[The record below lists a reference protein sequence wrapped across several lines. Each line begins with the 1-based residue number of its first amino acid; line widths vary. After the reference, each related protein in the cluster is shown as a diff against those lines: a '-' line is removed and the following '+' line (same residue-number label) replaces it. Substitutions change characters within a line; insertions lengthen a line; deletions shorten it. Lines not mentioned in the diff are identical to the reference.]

1 MAQKHKFGEKKFSK
15 NKFFGKKSKI
25 LGLLGFCWDS
35 AGIYVPAAGIL
46 QVSQQ
51 NPSISIPARTG
62 PLSGFKR
69 PKNPRETLKIAKLP
83 PHAWYFSTLTLLG
96 PTRGSNSMCSLCDR
110 HGRSFRSNGVVLG
123 KVFVRCFYLGLV
135 LWRQM

>member
-1 MAQKHKFGEKKFSK
+1 M
-15 NKFFGKKSKI
+15 FFRKKSKI

-62 PLSGFKR
+62 PLDGTSNSVLNCFPVKCAE
-69 PKNPRETLKIAKLP
+69 PVIDKAVWFETLDSGKTSEYKRGVQKSKLI
-83 PHAWYFSTLTLLG
+83 F
-96 PTRGSNSMCSLCDR
+96 
-110 HGRSFRSNGVVLG
+110 
-123 KVFVRCFYLGLV
+123 
-135 LWRQM
+135 

>member
-1 MAQKHKFGEKKFSK
+1 VAQKHKFGEKKFSK

-51 NPSISIPARTG
+51 NPSIST
-62 PLSGFKR
+62 LH
-69 PKNPRETLKIAKLP
+69 PK
-83 PHAWYFSTLTLLG
+83 G
-96 PTRGSNSMCSLCDR
+96 
-110 HGRSFRSNGVVLG
+110 
-123 KVFVRCFYLGLV
+123 
-135 LWRQM
+135 

>member
-1 MAQKHKFGEKKFSK
+1 VAQKHKFGEKKFSK

-62 PLSGFKR
+62 PL
-69 PKNPRETLKIAKLP
+69 PIAYGIEGYHDKMS
-83 PHAWYFSTLTLLG
+83 AS
-96 PTRGSNSMCSLCDR
+96 DR
-110 HGRSFRSNGVVLG
+110 S
-123 KVFVRCFYLGLV
+123 
-135 LWRQM
+135 Q